1 MWPSDRG
8 RAGDSDRVACI
19 ADRVARALA
28 RSERDPLRIAA
39 LAKYEATLEGE
50 Q

>member
-8 RAGDSDRVACI
+8 RAGDGDRVATV

-28 RSERDPLRIAA
+28 RSQLDPRLIAA
-39 LAKYEATLEGE
+39 LARYEATINEAA
-50 Q
+50 